1 MNHSSIRSSLIA
13 TDEGPSLKAMAGE
26 PQQTPPLSVAS
37 NDGTMASMRSA
48 VEPLTKRPAV
58 KRVANSHLSKK
69 SPVAEGISELMD
81 QGIGS
86 IPMAGVATLKVK
98 IDQQLSVSVLPEGE
112 LLDLRGRWD
121 NIRWM
126 HYEAL
131 ATGIAR
137 AIATQ
142 LELSRDQVRTD
153 ASILVGDGVAEPR
166 LIVEV
171 PSEHKE
177 AVASPKVW
185 DAIQYVIDLV
195 FGAAALDDDPG
206 CSSAISLEASN
217 DPIVDSEVVEAND
230 RPPTVEVATDVT
242 CGPANVAEVV
252 PFDAAMRRRLQ
263 SVARKVLAKVGGATL
278 ELPCSIEVEG
288 LSFPPREVSGRC
300 ADKPMRRSSGPKQET
315 FDCYVDG
322 FVRSRHT
329 VYLIDV
335 AGNGAAKEVAM
346 GADWERRV
354 AVYASSRYRG
364 RQLKATVAVDRKG
377 DKFVRELI
385 NLV

>member
-1 MNHSSIRSSLIA
+1 MNHSSIRSSLTA
-13 TDEGPSLKAMAGE
+13 TDEGLSLKSMAGE
-26 PQQTPPLSVAS
+26 SQQTPPILVAS
-37 NDGTMASMRSA
+37 NDDTMALMRSA
-48 VEPLTKRPAV
+48 EKRLARQPAV

-69 SPVAEGISELMD
+69 GPVVEAISELTD

-86 IPMAGVATLKVK
+86 MAGVATLKVK
-98 IDQQLSVSVLPEGE
+98 IDQQLSVSVLPEGK

-195 FGAAALDDDPG
+195 FGAAALDDDG
-206 CSSAISLEASN
+206 DCSSAISVEASN

-230 RPPTVEVATDVT
+230 HPATVEVGTDAV
-242 CGPANVAEVV
+242 CGPVNVADAG
-252 PFDAAMRRRLQ
+252 PFDAEMRSRLQ
-263 SVARKVLAKVGGATL
+263 SVARKVLAKVGGAML

-300 ADKPMRRSSGPKQET
+300 ADKPVRRSSGRKQET

-346 GADWERRV
+346 ESDWERRV
-354 AVYASSRYRG
+354 AIYASSRYRG
-364 RQLKATVAVDRKG
+364 RQFRATVDVDRKG